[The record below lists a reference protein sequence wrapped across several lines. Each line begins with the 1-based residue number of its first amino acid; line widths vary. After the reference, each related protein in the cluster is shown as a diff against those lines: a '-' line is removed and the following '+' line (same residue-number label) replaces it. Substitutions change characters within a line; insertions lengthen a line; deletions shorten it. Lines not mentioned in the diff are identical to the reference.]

1 MEERRTVGQ
10 SQSESQRVVI
20 EDREC
25 IKITG
30 VEDVESFEESEIIA
44 YTNMGILTLR
54 GSEFKISKLN
64 VDSGELVINGE
75 LDSMAYSG
83 SSGEKTGFF
92 GRLFK

>member
-1 MEERRTVGQ
+1 MERETNQMQ
-10 SQSESQRVVI
+10 SGGHRVVA
-20 EDREC
+20 EGREC

-30 VEDVESFEESEIIA
+30 VEDVESFEESEVIA
-44 YTNMGILTLR
+44 YTNMGVLTLH
-54 GSEFKISKLN
+54 GSDFKINKLN
-64 VDSGELVINGE
+64 VESGELIINGE

>member
-1 MEERRTVGQ
+1 MDRETNQMQSGGHKVIIEERG
-10 SQSESQRVVI
+10 
-20 EDREC
+20 C

-30 VEDVESFEESEIIA
+30 VEDVESFEESEVTA
-44 YTNMGILTLR
+44 YTNMGVMTLR
-54 GSEFKISKLN
+54 GSDFKINKLN

-75 LDSMAYSG
+75 LDSLAYSG